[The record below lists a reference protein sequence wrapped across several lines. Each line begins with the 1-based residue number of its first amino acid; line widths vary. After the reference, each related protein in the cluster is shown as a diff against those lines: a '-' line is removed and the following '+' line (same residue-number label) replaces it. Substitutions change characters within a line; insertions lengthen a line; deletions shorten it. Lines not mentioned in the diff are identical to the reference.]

1 MPPSPLSRFLP
12 LLLAALLPCT
22 ATAVP
27 DAAAF
32 FQTPHIDHVELS
44 PKGGYVAV
52 LTALPGG
59 TAGLVV
65 YETADPSKFSIVI
78 KTSVNENITSVHWV
92 NEQRIGFTVKNLRK
106 EFEGNLD
113 EMAADRDGS
122 NLIHLI
128 SGSWQHHQEVTGSF
142 IKSRRLSADYAY
154 YGATHDGSDDILVEH
169 YVWNGVDKTPDH
181 SRLQRLN
188 TRNYQLSSTFE
199 GKQPDAVRGWL
210 TDARD
215 VPRVATSVRQGRC
228 IISYR
233 KDSDTSW
240 AELSNNNCLQDE
252 RFAPLFL
259 DGDET
264 LYVQASH
271 KGYGALFRYDLRK
284 MKLASQPFIAVPGFD
299 FSGSPEIDGPSG
311 KLLGIH
317 MQTDAG
323 TTYWLDPV
331 LKADQARIDAALPA
345 TTNTIHCPQSC
356 LSSPVLLVV
365 SSSDRQPDQYIL
377 YTRASGKLAGLGSQ
391 HPDIDPQQMGM
402 RDLHRYKA
410 RDGREIPAYVTL
422 PPGKADGPRPAIVLT
437 HGGPYVR
444 GGYWDWDAEAQ
455 FLASRGYVVIQP
467 DYRGSTGY
475 GYDHFKAG
483 WKQWGASMQDDLA
496 DAALWATKQGWADP
510 KRIAIMG
517 ASYGGYATLMGLIKH
532 PEIYRCG
539 VEWAGVT
546 DINLMF
552 TSSQSDVSEE
562 SLNYSMRTLVGD
574 PQQDAALFRT
584 NSPLL
589 RAAELKQP
597 LLMAHGL
604 EDRRV
609 PLEHADR
616 FRSAVKQHN
625 DNVSYIVYNNEG
637 HGWRHE
643 DNRIDFWKKTEAF
656 LERNLRQAK

>member
-22 ATAVP
+22 ATATAVP

-32 FQTPHIDHVELS
+32 FKTPHIDHVELS

-128 SGSWQHHQEVTGSF
+128 SGSWQHQQEVTGSF
-142 IKSRRLSADYAY
+142 IKNRKLSADYAY
-154 YGATHDGSDDILVEH
+154 YGETHDGSDDILVEH
-169 YVWNGVDKTPDH
+169 YTWNGVDKAPDH

-188 TRNYQLSSTFE
+188 TRSYQLSSTFE

-240 AELSNNNCLQDE
+240 TELSNNNCLQDE

-284 MKLASQPFIAVPGFD
+284 MKLASEPFISVPGFD

-323 TTYWLDPV
+323 TTYWLDPA
-331 LKADQARIDAALPA
+331 LKADQAKIDAALPA

-377 YTRASGKLAGLGSQ
+377 YTRASGKLAGLGGQ

-444 GGYWDWDAEAQ
+444 GGYWDWGRRGAVPGLARLRGDPARLSRQHRLRLRALQGRLEAMGRQ
-455 FLASRGYVVIQP
+455 HAGRPGRRGAVGGQAGLGRSQAHRHHGRQLRRLRHADGLDQASR
-467 DYRGSTGY
+467 
-475 GYDHFKAG
+475 
-483 WKQWGASMQDDLA
+483 DLP
-496 DAALWATKQGWADP
+496 L
-510 KRIAIMG
+510 RRRMG
-517 ASYGGYATLMGLIKH
+517 RRDRH
-532 PEIYRCG
+532 
-539 VEWAGVT
+539 
-546 DINLMF
+546 
-552 TSSQSDVSEE
+552 QSDVH
-562 SLNYSMRTLVGD
+562 LGAIGRVGGKPELQHAHAGRRPATRCRAVPHQLAPAARGGTQATAAD
-574 PQQDAALFRT
+574 GARLRRPPRPAGARRPLPQRGQAAQR
-584 NSPLL
+584 
-589 RAAELKQP
+589 
-597 LLMAHGL
+597 
-604 EDRRV
+604 
-609 PLEHADR
+609 
-616 FRSAVKQHN
+616 
-625 DNVSYIVYNNEG
+625 
-637 HGWRHE
+637 
-643 DNRIDFWKKTEAF
+643 
-656 LERNLRQAK
+656 